1 MGFKKNIFIVA
12 AAAVAGAFG
21 NGCDGNTYKQGAIL
35 YTNFCANCHM
45 ETGEGLRGLIPP
57 LAKSDYLAA
66 HRADLACL
74 IRNGQRGKIVVNGV
88 EYNQQEMLGI
98 KKLSDLEYRDAITI
112 EGNVLLNE
120 AHVLFKKSNVDTIVV
135 TDGGKPVGMLDIQ
148 DIQA

>member
-1 MGFKKNIFIVA
+1 MGFKKNIFVVA

-98 KKLSDLEYRDAITI
+98 KKLSDFEIT
-112 EGNVLLNE
+112 NVLNYVSTSWE
-120 AHVLFKKSNVDTIVV
+120 NNAPIWTVDEVRA
-135 TDGGKPVGMLDIQ
+135 GLEKCK
-148 DIQA
+148 